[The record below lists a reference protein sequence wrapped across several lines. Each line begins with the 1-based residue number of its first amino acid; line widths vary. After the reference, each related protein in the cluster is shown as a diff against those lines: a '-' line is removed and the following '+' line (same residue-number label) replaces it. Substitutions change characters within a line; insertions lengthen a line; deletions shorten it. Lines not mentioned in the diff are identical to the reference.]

1 MEKLSHEAFVE
12 AFKLEKVILLFD
24 VKKAS
29 KVGCEITGDPS
40 IERVLGRFLKFKKT
54 EKWIWVIGFLTLL
67 TPLRLVFILA
77 LIYWAGTHLLEKF
90 TRKYITNKMVDKK
103 DFYERMTKENVV
115 IVGLE
120 ETKPEEKKQD

>member
-1 MEKLSHEAFVE
+1 MNKLSHEAFVE
-12 AFKLEKVILLFD
+12 AFKLDKATLLFD

-29 KVGCEITGDPS
+29 QIGCELAGDSS

-77 LIYWAGTHLLEKF
+77 LMYWAGTHLLEKF
-90 TRKYITNKMVDKK
+90 TRKYITNKMVDNK

-115 IVGLE
+115 VVSE
-120 ETKPEEKKQD
+120 EHKEEAKSE